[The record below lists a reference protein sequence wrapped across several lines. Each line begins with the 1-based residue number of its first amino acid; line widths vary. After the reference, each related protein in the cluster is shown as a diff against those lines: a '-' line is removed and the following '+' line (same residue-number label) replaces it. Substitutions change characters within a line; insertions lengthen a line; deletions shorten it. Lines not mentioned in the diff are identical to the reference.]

1 MIREQEGFMK
11 YTALLCLCAIA
22 VGILPGAAA
31 ARDEY
36 GAGMLIG
43 SPTGISGKL
52 WQGPRRAYD
61 AAAGWDLGD
70 ESRFYVHADYLI
82 QDPTTFVVSEGSMP
96 WYYGIGGRL
105 SAGEDGRLGVRAP
118 IGVEYLLQDAPL
130 NIFIEMAVVLD
141 IVPETALDLNA
152 GIGVRYRFDR

>member
-1 MIREQEGFMK
+1 MK
-11 YTALLCLCAIA
+11 RTVVLCVCAIA
-22 VGILPGAAA
+22 IGLLPNVACS
-31 ARDEY
+31 RDEA
-36 GAGMLIG
+36 GLGMLIG

-52 WQGPRRAYD
+52 WQGTRRAYD
-61 AAAGWDLGD
+61 AAAGWNLGD
-70 ESRFYVHADYLI
+70 ESRFFVHADYLI
-82 QDPTTFVVSEGSMP
+82 QDPTAFEVSEGSMP

-130 NIFIEMAVVLD
+130 NIFIEMAIVLD
-141 IVPETALDLNA
+141 IVPETDVDLNA